1 MDIREWGHIQ
11 RDRRLHEVRVD
22 IVDGDIINHFTFSF
36 TEVPTRMAI
45 DAEISNAMGK
55 VTKAKE
61 SPPITQEVTNED
73 GSVTSY

>member
-1 MDIREWGHIQ
+1 MKIKEWGHTQ
-11 RDRRLHEVRVD
+11 RDTLHEVRVD
-22 IVDGDIINHFTFSF
+22 IIDAGIINHFTFTF

-45 DAEISNAMGK
+45 DAEIANAMEK

-61 SPPITQEVTNED
+61 SPTITQEVTNED